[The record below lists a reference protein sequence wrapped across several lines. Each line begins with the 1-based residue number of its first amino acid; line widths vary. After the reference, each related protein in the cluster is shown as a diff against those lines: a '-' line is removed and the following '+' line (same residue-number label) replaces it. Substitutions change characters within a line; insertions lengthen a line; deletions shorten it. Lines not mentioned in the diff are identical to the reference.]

1 MSATETSDGID
12 PGLADWERWVIISR
26 WNKSGERSPARVAAL
41 RDVLRNDPNS
51 IIRHDAAFLLGDWCV
66 DEAVED
72 FILALR
78 DDPSYLVRHEVL
90 ESLAFLETTP
100 RYEADI
106 RRALE
111 DSHPDVRATAR
122 MTLGHLSARP
132 VRATSDQLL
141 DLAAPVYVRW
151 AAAFVLFEE
160 MRENWKREGLDAL
173 VACLREDPDPF
184 MRHVGAFMLDE
195 VGGLDALDILGD
207 SALNDPSLLVRHEAA
222 ETLGLL
228 RATSRSLEVLGK
240 LTDDDDPEIR
250 ATALLAL
257 DLIKH
262 RGDGVVN

>member
-1 MSATETSDGID
+1 MNATETSDRID
-12 PGLADWERWVIISR
+12 PGLAAWERWNIISR
-26 WNKSGERSPARVAAL
+26 WNKTGKRNPARVAAL

-51 IIRHDAAFLLGDWCV
+51 IIRHDAAFLLGDWYV
-66 DEAVED
+66 DEAIED

-78 DDPSYLVRHEVL
+78 DDPSFLVRHEVL
-90 ESLAFLETTP
+90 ESLAFLKSTP
-100 RYEADI
+100 KYEADI

-111 DSHPDVRATAR
+111 DSQPDVRATAR

-132 VRATSDQLL
+132 VRATSAQLL
-141 DLAAPVYVRW
+141 DLEAPVYVRW
-151 AAAFVLFEE
+151 AAAFVLFKE
-160 MRENWKREGLDAL
+160 MRENWKQEGLDAL
-173 VACLREDPDPF
+173 VTCLRDDPDPF

-195 VGGLDALDILGD
+195 IGGLNARDILGD

-228 RATSRSLEVLGK
+228 RATSRSLEILGK
-240 LTDDDDPEIR
+240 LVDDDVPEIR

-262 RGDGVVN
+262 RGDSVVN